1 MKSLRRRASLTVDRG
16 ARYLK
21 FVILAGL
28 LALFLV
34 TDDTVWS
41 SFSPLQ
47 HFFGW
52 QMDSWVLLLSATV
65 LIASVFYFRFWCR
78 YLCPAGA
85 FLALFNKLSLLRRW
99 APRPVPA
106 RCDLGVSHPQD
117 VDCIRCHRCLF
128 PDRSAS
134 EAESCVSP

>member
-1 MKSLRRRASLTVDRG
+1 MRTASPPVDRG

-21 FVILAGL
+21 FVL
-28 LALFLV
+28 LAVLLGLCLV
-34 TDDTVWS
+34 TDDTVWF

-52 QMDSWVLLLSATV
+52 QMDAWVMLLCVTV
-65 LIASVFYFRFWCR
+65 LFASVFYFRFWCR

-85 FLALFNKLSLLRRW
+85 FLALFNKVSLLRRW
-99 APRPVPA
+99 APQTIPA
-106 RCDLGVSHPQD
+106 RCDLGVGYPQD

-128 PDRSAS
+128 SDHSGS
-134 EAESCVSP
+134 EVKP